1 MYALSSVKNLSL
13 EKSNRCSR
21 SSNFSSKS
29 RRSRGV
35 ILTLHGWDK
44 LQAAKVQA
52 EFDENY
58 GNRFTLE
65 ELSERTSLGLNTI
78 NKVLKRTKPV
88 DKQSL
93 QYAFRTF
100 GLELS
105 KSDYT
110 HPTSPF
116 EEWETRQENP
126 QQDWGEAADV
136 SQFYGR
142 EEELFQ
148 LRQWSVEEHCRLVAL
163 QGIGGI
169 GKSTLAVKLALQ
181 IQTEFEIVVWRSLR
195 NAPPLEELLESIV
208 SFVLR
213 VRGEDPVMPNSV
225 EGRLSK
231 LMECLRSSRCLLILD
246 NAETILS
253 SGERAGQCRE
263 GYEGYSQLLQT
274 VGDVPH
280 QSCLLLTSR
289 EKPRAIALLEGEKSK
304 VRSLALKG
312 LKAEKGRELFQQKG
326 RFAGSEAEWSQLS
339 KHYGGNPLAL
349 KLVAAATQELFNGTI
364 GEVLKYA
371 QQGVLVFEHI
381 HDLLEGQ
388 FNRLSAVE
396 QEVMCWMAISR
407 KPVSLAE
414 LEKNIVT
421 VASKRKLIEAMNSLL
436 IRSLI
441 EKDGEY
447 FWVQPVVMEYVIERS
462 VEQGCTEIET
472 QQIEHLKSQTL
483 VKAQAKDYVRELQ
496 EIKLWRASA

>member
-1 MYALSSVKNLSL
+1 MYALSSVENLSL
-13 EKSNRCSR
+13 ETSNRR
-21 SSNFSSKS
+21 STTSKSSSKS

-35 ILTLHGWDK
+35 ILTFHGWDK
-44 LQAAKVQA
+44 FQAAKAQA

-65 ELSERTSLGLNTI
+65 DLSDRASLALHTI
-78 NKVLKRTKPV
+78 TKVLRRTEPV

-93 QYAFRTF
+93 QYAFRAF

-110 HPTSPF
+110 HPTSSF
-116 EEWETRQENP
+116 EALQTRQENP

-136 SQFYGR
+136 SEFYGR

-163 QGIGGI
+163 LGIGGI

-181 IQTEFEIVVWRSLR
+181 IQTDFEIVVWRSLR
-195 NAPPLEELLESIV
+195 NALPLEELLESILL
-208 SFVLR
+208 FVLR
-213 VRGEDPVMPNSV
+213 VRGEEPVIPSSLD
-225 EGRLSK
+225 GRLSK

-253 SGERAGQCRE
+253 SGERAGQCRD

-274 VGDVPH
+274 VGEVPH
-280 QSCLLLTSR
+280 QSCLLLTTR
-289 EKPRAIALLEGEKSK
+289 EKPSAIALLEGEKSK
-304 VRSLALKG
+304 VRALSLKG
-312 LKAEKGRELFQQKG
+312 LKAEEGRELFQQKG
-326 RFAGSEAEWSQLS
+326 QFTGSEAEWSLLS

-349 KLVAAATQELFNGTI
+349 KLVAAATQELFNSTI
-364 GEVLKYA
+364 AEVLKYA

-381 HDLLEGQ
+381 CKLLEGQ
-388 FNRLSAVE
+388 FDRLSAVE
-396 QEVMCWMAISR
+396 QEVMYWMAITQE
-407 KPVSLAE
+407 PVSLAE
-414 LEKNIVT
+414 LEKGIVT
-421 VASKRKLIEAMNSLL
+421 VASKRKLLEAMNSLL

-447 FWVQPVVMEYVIERS
+447 FWVQPVVMEYVTQRLG
-462 VEQGCTEIET
+462 EQGCSEIET
-472 QQIEHLKSQTL
+472 QQIEHLRSHTL
-483 VKAQAKDYVRELQ
+483 VNTQAKDYVRELQ
-496 EIKLWRASA
+496 EIRLWRAFA

>member
-1 MYALSSVKNLSL
+1 MYALSSVENLYE
-13 EKSNRCSR
+13 EKSNRR
-21 SSNFSSKS
+21 SVNSKS
-29 RRSRGV
+29 PSKARRIRGV
-35 ILTLHGWDK
+35 ILTFHGWDK
-44 LQAAKVQA
+44 FQSAKAQA
-52 EFDENY
+52 EFNENY

-65 ELSERTSLGLNTI
+65 ELSDRTSLALHTI
-78 NKVLKRTKPV
+78 TKVLRRTESV

-93 QYAFRTF
+93 QYAFRAF

-110 HPTSPF
+110 QPMSSF
-116 EEWETRQENP
+116 EELKTRQENP

-148 LRQWSVEEHCRLVAL
+148 LRQWSVEEHCRLVTL
-163 QGIGGI
+163 LGIGGI

-181 IQTEFEIVVWRSLR
+181 VKTEFEIVVWRSLR
-195 NAPPLEELLESIV
+195 NAPPLEELLESIL

-213 VRGEDPVMPNSV
+213 ARGEDLVIPRTLD
-225 EGRLSK
+225 GKLSK

-253 SGERAGQCRE
+253 SGARAGQCRD
-263 GYEGYSQLLQT
+263 GYEGYSQLLQS
-274 VGDVPH
+274 VGEVPH

-289 EKPRAIALLEGEKSK
+289 EKPSVIALLEGEKSK

-312 LKAEKGRELFQQKG
+312 LKAEQGREVFQQKG
-326 RFAGSEAEWSQLS
+326 QFAGSEAEWSQLS

-364 GEVLKYA
+364 ASLFKYA
-371 QQGVLVFEHI
+371 QQGVLVVEHLR
-381 HDLLEGQ
+381 DLLEGQ

-396 QEVMCWMAISR
+396 QEVMYWMGISQE
-407 KPVSLAE
+407 PVSFAE
-414 LEKNIVT
+414 LEKDIPT
-421 VASKRKLIEAMNSLL
+421 VASKRKLLEAMNSLL

-447 FWVQPVVMEYVIERS
+447 FWVQPVVMEYVTQRLL
-462 VEQGCTEIET
+462 EQGSSEIET
-472 QQIEHLKSQTL
+472 QPIEPLRSHTL
-483 VKAQAKDYVRELQ
+483 VKVQAKDYVRELQ
-496 EIKLWRASA
+496 EIRLWRASA